1 MSNISSLINQ
11 LAKKAGIDVS
21 DKALIDLLS
30 NAELSKIAVPEGLTQ
45 KLDEGLLSIEAA
57 VDNHPKI
64 RAKYMAET
72 FNAVDAK
79 LDKMIQALGL
89 TDEELIDFNETKGT
103 YKRIEK
109 LSELAKAKVS
119 EAGKGDSKG
128 KGSDPE
134 EVKLLKDKVN
144 QLNAELATAKKA
156 VTEKESEFETIRKK
170 DRMDF
175 IMNRQI
181 ASRKST
187 LDELPEEVKL
197 TSYNTLLQ
205 KKLAANGI
213 KIDTSETG
221 ELVLLTA
228 DGSNYVDKNHKK
240 VSFTDLLD
248 ELEAENKLI
257 VATPQPPSGGA
268 GAGAN
273 GGGTRFPQN
282 GNGSEKELPKAA
294 ANVLSRIISANEAGN
309 AAN

>member
-30 NAELSKIAVPEGLTQ
+30 NAELSKIAVPEGITQ

-119 EAGKGDSKG
+119 ESGKGDGKG
-128 KGSDPE
+128 KATDPE

-144 QLNAELATAKKA
+144 QLNGELAAAKKA
-156 VTEKESEFETIRKK
+156 VTEKETEFETIRKK

-257 VATPQPPSGGA
+257 VATPQPTSGGA